1 LGEVPHR
8 GGGEQKFKFK
18 NTPPRQ
24 ETCHPSP
31 PKADCQR
38 GEF

>member
-1 LGEVPHR
+1 VPHR
-8 GGGEQKFKFK
+8 GGGGQKFKFK

-24 ETCHPSP
+24 ETCHPS
-31 PKADCQR
+31 R